1 MSRRHSDSALSL
13 KEASRRV
20 IASRAPRLLR
30 GLKNCDLHFLG
41 FFLTGN
47 PRPLKQPQLSA
58 ARHRP
63 IKTCHF
69 SRSLCVPLTPLC
81 GCWALLFKA
90 SLEVTQGGRG
100 RDNDSVCS
108 GEMRNYLHGF

>member
-20 IASRAPRLLR
+20 IASRTPRLLR

-58 ARHRP
+58 ARHDQLKLVTFP
-63 IKTCHF
+63 A
-69 SRSLCVPLTPLC
+69 RSVFPSPRCVAAGLSYLKQVWKSPREGEAEIMT
-81 GCWALLFKA
+81 LFA
-90 SLEVTQGGRG
+90 VAR
-100 RDNDSVCS
+100 
-108 GEMRNYLHGF
+108 